1 MKKQRTTL
9 LAAGVV
15 AAMVGLAG
23 CGGSSNK
30 DMEDGQ
36 KTPAEMAAEMAAERA
51 TMQRTAL
58 TTASAAVT
66 EVTDDLGGTPTQA
79 VIDDARTK
87 VAALETAINN
97 AKDVPASELT
107 AYRAQHG
114 TADNSVK
121 AAQMA
126 RTDAN
131 DAALEK
137 QRMEEEEEQKRLA
150 AAAKKMGED
159 LYKALRG
166 TTASNNALDNI
177 TQPFPASEGLTPG
190 GLHIDVPAQAGV
202 GGNTPV
208 VGGRSDQLLKPKS
221 GSSVSPLSGWKGMDF
236 AKTEGTGS
244 SAYTSD
250 EARVYHNQSA
260 PKPELLIRNGGQFGL
275 VAGATGQ
282 NAVNNGYLAMGG
294 TDNGNLLDVSGDS
307 RVGRVMAPAFL
318 HQGTQTHPVPKDRDG
333 VYVDGTFDGAPG
345 TFRCLTDCSST
356 NDGEGSPSE
365 LGGMWNFKPDANA
378 MVSTPDATYLYF
390 GWWVSKNS
398 DNEPTAASAF
408 AGTVGGVLAASTSIV
423 YGWGGDTLPGA
434 PGGLTGAATYTGAA
448 VGKYAYRDI
457 SGGTAHGGHFTAS
470 AELKAKFGPTT
481 TAGNGVTGTID
492 NFILNDGA
500 NNADWEVTLNRAG
513 WSSDGNGMIGSD
525 SNVDVVNTTW
535 SINGNAA
542 AKSGTWSGTM
552 YDEKP
557 GDAPDGDGSNIPT
570 VVTGTFYSEFGSEG
584 RMVGAFGAN
593 HSGN

>member
-36 KTPAEMAAEMAAERA
+36 KTPAEMAAERA

-126 RTDAN
+126 RTDA
-131 DAALEK
+131 DDEADDDAMAAL
-137 QRMEEEEEQKRLA
+137 
-150 AAAKKMGED
+150 KKTGED

-166 TTASNNALDNI
+166 TNASNNALGNI
-177 TQPFPASEGLTPG
+177 TQPFPTSEGLTPG

-208 VGGRSDQLLKPKS
+208 VRGRSDQLLKPKS

-250 EARVYHNQSA
+250 EARVYHNQGAPERVPFSGGTNGKYNVVASGVDPLSGTDISSA
-260 PKPELLIRNGGQFGL
+260 GFYAGNGTAAVNLAGTSVSDMIEISSFADEGTKRYPTGTNREAYE
-275 VAGATGQ
+275 VAGT
-282 NAVNNGYLAMGG
+282 Y
-294 TDNGNLLDVSGDS
+294 
-307 RVGRVMAPAFL
+307 
-318 HQGTQTHPVPKDRDG
+318 
-333 VYVDGTFDGAPG
+333 DGAPG
-345 TFRCLTDCSST
+345 MYYCVPTSGSLCSST
-356 NDGEGSPSE
+356 INDGELEG
-365 LGGMWNFKPDANA
+365 LGGGMWYFKPNSGA
-378 MVSTPDATYLYF
+378 MVSSPDNTYLYF
-390 GWWVSKNS
+390 GWWVSK
-398 DNEPTAASAF
+398 DKDGVPTAASAF
-408 AGTVGGVLAASTSIV
+408 VGNVATPAIAADAGDIRFGWASSSPPTAGT
-423 YGWGGDTLPGA
+423 
-434 PGGLTGAATYTGAA
+434 ATYTGAA

-492 NFILNDGA
+492 NFRLNDGTT
-500 NNADWEVTLNRAG
+500 DPGWSVSLNRAS
-513 WSSDGNGMIGSD
+513 WGNGGGAIAASSEDDADAVGYAPA
-525 SNVDVVNTTW
+525 NTTW
-535 SINGNAA
+535 SINDNAA
-542 AKSGTWSGTM
+542 PAESTAKGTWSGTM